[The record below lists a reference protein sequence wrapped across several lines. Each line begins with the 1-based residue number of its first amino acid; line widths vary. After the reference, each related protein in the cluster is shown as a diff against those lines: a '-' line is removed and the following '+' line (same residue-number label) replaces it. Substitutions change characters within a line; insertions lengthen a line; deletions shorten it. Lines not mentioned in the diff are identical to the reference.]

1 MLHMAKLMLKQNL
14 VWYHCFW
21 YFFTV

>member
-1 MLHMAKLMLKQNL
+1 MAKLMLKQNL